1 MKKKGQNSEGKGKLK
16 EIGREKEGKTRKKT
30 GMERGRDN

>member
-16 EIGREKEGKTRKKT
+16 EIGREKEGKTRKKN
-30 GMERGRDN
+30 RDGTRYR

>member
-16 EIGREKEGKTRKKT
+16 EIGREKEGKTR
-30 GMERGRDN
+30 ENRDGTR